1 MKPTLS
7 NTLNSLTKIASN
19 QLGLID
25 EIHTQ
30 LDTENANL
38 KATYAE
44 IEQRFAPKHL
54 LGQIL
59 VIADKEVVEL
69 KGAGSET
76 YMQKSKELFN
86 QGIFPR
92 HWKYTKNCAR
102 NTYGKNAK
110 VESIEL
116 IKLENGYLVWLV
128 TAIVQNNTG
137 EYGARKV
144 STYLFD
150 KVEITD

>member
-1 MKPTLS
+1 MTKTLI
-7 NTLNSLTKIASN
+7 SLTKIASN

-25 EIHTQ
+25 EIHNQ

-59 VIADKEVVEL
+59 VIADKEVGVMC
-69 KGAGSET
+69 KQVDSE
-76 YMQKSKELFN
+76 YKNQSKSQFE
-86 QGIFPR
+86 QGVFLR

>member
-7 NTLNSLTKIASN
+7 NTLNSSTKIASN

-25 EIHTQ
+25 EIHNQ

-44 IEQRFAPKHL
+44 IEQRFAPKNL

-59 VIADKEVVEL
+59 VIADKEVGVIDKQGNSDYKAQTKIQVE
-69 KGAGSET
+69 
-76 YMQKSKELFN
+76 

-110 VESIEL
+110 V
-116 IKLENGYLVWLV
+116 
-128 TAIVQNNTG
+128 
-137 EYGARKV
+137 
-144 STYLFD
+144 
-150 KVEITD
+150 